1 MATRTED
8 LETGGFGRLYVNAA
22 GAGVAAGVVF
32 GLLIQLGLG
41 QMTTIGA
48 LVTFGEESLAVGWA
62 AHLVNSLVFALVY
75 ALGTRA
81 ERVRTHASVPVTG
94 AATGVAYGFALWFV
108 NIGFVWPVWL
118 NTVGVGGPPVP
129 NLGAVGPLAGH
140 LLWGGLMGIL
150 FAVGQRAA

>member
-1 MATRTED
+1 MY
-8 LETGGFGRLYVNAA
+8 GNAA
-22 GAGVAAGVVF
+22 VSGVAAGVVF
-32 GLLIQLGLG
+32 GLLIQVGLG
-41 QMTTIGA
+41 RMSTIGA
-48 LVTFGEESLAVGWA
+48 LVTFGEESLAIGWA

-81 ERVRTHASVPVTG
+81 RSVRPHANAPVTG
-94 AATGVAYGFALWFV
+94 AATGAAYGFALWFV

-140 LLWGGLMGIL
+140 LLWGGLMGVL
-150 FAVGQRAA
+150 FAVLQRAA